1 MWPFRSPRSP
11 PSPPPA
17 HPSGTL
23 HLHFVSTDRAVI
35 LGSLA
40 LLVLAYE
47 VLHRARHP
55 PSRPSLLRRVSSLLR
70 REGAGAV
77 PAAYDP
83 HPMWSAPSKLRYGWT
98 FFAALLVGLVAVIF
112 VGSFATARVVYTACS
127 LSLLA
132 YRVSYYAERG
142 LLLYCVDLCYW
153 VHLVGLAAL
162 WLAELPGEW
171 ALAALASA
179 VGPVGGAVFMLQSP
193 LLLHHPEA
201 IAPSP
206 APPRLCRPTPLHAR
220 PCALRR
226 SSPSSC
232 TWCQPGS
239 HAWCA
244 GRGCPEITRDY
255 PSLPE
260 SRSHTWCAGG

>member
-40 LLVLAYE
+40 LLALAYE

-201 IAPSP
+201 RAPLPCPSP
-206 APPRLCRPTPLHAR
+206 PLPPDASPRPALRAQAFESFFLHVVPTWVACVVRWTRMPRDHPRLPVVAR
-220 PCALRR
+220 
-226 SSPSSC
+226 
-232 TWCQPGS
+232 
-239 HAWCA
+239 
-244 GRGCPEITRDY
+244 E
-255 PSLPE
+255 
-260 SRSHTWCAGG
+260 

>member
-201 IAPSP
+201 
-206 APPRLCRPTPLHAR
+206 
-220 PCALRR
+220 
-226 SSPSSC
+226 
-232 TWCQPGS
+232 
-239 HAWCA
+239 
-244 GRGCPEITRDY
+244 
-255 PSLPE
+255 
-260 SRSHTWCAGG
+260 